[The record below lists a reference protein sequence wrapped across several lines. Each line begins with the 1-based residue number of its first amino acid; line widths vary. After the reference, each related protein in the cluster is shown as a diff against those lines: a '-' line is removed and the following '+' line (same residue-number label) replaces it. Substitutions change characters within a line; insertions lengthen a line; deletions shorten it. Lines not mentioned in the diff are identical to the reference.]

1 MSPDAPVDLTGTTPA
16 RLGAPCRGWLPDIRG
31 KGAVVALTLF
41 LIPVLVAP
49 GFVDGQAVYRP
60 LDIHA
65 TVTDVVR
72 EHGTHADLLTFTVTL
87 TNTGSGVTSIE
98 LIYLWDQSKHSTISD
113 SCLGTVHLMP
123 DGTMQLEL
131 CFPVLPTTIPKALM
145 FVDLPQQYDLPT
157 QRHVLPFASGQCGDG
172 YLRDHSCQTIQPI
185 ASITRD
191 IEPEPMEHEA
201 PAPVTV
207 SPALAQEDAATVPSW
222 VRKVAGW
229 WSEGL
234 VSDSQFLEGI
244 KYLIDNGIM
253 VVGSTYPVADPDNS
267 CQEAAGEAQ
276 TITWSLQPQNSFD
289 TQSYEMWLGGLGGLD
304 TARNAVAAGLNAWA
318 EANPSLLFVE
328 SQNPSRCGHPHLNVI
343 VGVMPD
349 HYVIGH
355 ACLDCLHDGAH
366 MVLDEEWWVVTATSI
381 DVPFNAVSV
390 RNVVAHEFG
399 HILGLEHKYGD
410 PLHLMQ
416 EFYAEELYCTPAG
429 LSSKD
434 YGTGLMFEYD
444 DRGRN
449 APPYDDRGWNVP
461 EYAVEVVGFDPNQS
475 RHHSADFFAEQALYD
490 RIARTLYITFSQD
503 VLDAYVDYVRL
514 TGSDRETSTLRGSE
528 VIYRGNVVEIRL
540 PESRGEKFDDIL
552 CADLEIGERSV
563 MRSDTTYA
571 LPQTLIVK
579 VLR

>member
-1 MSPDAPVDLTGTTPA
+1 MSITIGRTAPRRDWTRHTGWFPDTHN
-16 RLGAPCRGWLPDIRG
+16 

-41 LIPVLVAP
+41 LILILVAP
-49 GFVDGQAVYRP
+49 GFVDAQSVFRP
-60 LDIHA
+60 LDISA

-72 EHGTHADLLTFTVTL
+72 EHGTHTDLLTFTVTL

-98 LIYLWDQSKHSTISD
+98 NIYLWDQNKHGVISD
-113 SCLGTVHLMP
+113 SCMGTVHLMP
-123 DGTMQLEL
+123 DGTTQLEL

-157 QRHVLPFASGQCGDG
+157 QRHALPFASGQCGDG
-172 YLRDHSCQTIQPI
+172 YLHDHSCQTIQPI

-191 IEPEPMEHEA
+191 IEPEQMEHEV
-201 PAPVTV
+201 PTTAPVTA
-207 SPALAQEDAATVPSW
+207 SPALAQGDAAAVPSW
-222 VRKVAGW
+222 VREVAGW

-244 KYLIDNGIM
+244 KYLIDSGIM
-253 VVGSTYPVADPDNS
+253 VMGPTYVAADPVDDCLGS
-267 CQEAAGEAQ
+267 GEAQ
-276 TITWSLQPQNSFD
+276 TITWSLQPQNLSD
-289 TQSYEMWLGGLGGLD
+289 THSYEMWLDGLGGLD
-304 TARNAVAAGLNAWA
+304 AARNAVAAGLDAWA
-318 EANPSLLFVE
+318 EVNPLLFVE
-328 SQNPSRCGHPHLNVI
+328 SQNHSHCNYPHLDI
-343 VGVMPD
+343 TVGVMPD
-349 HYVIGH
+349 HYVIGY
-355 ACLDCLHDGAH
+355 ACIDCLHDGAH
-366 MVLDEEWWVVTATSI
+366 MVLDKDWHVVTATSI

-429 LSSKD
+429 LSSMD
-434 YGTGLMFEYD
+434 YSTGLMFEYD

-449 APPYDDRGWNVP
+449 APPYDNLGWNIP

-475 RHHSADFFAEQALYD
+475 RHYAAGFFAEQALYD
-490 RIARTLYITFSQD
+490 RIARTLYVTFSQD

-514 TGSDRETSTLRGSE
+514 TGSDGETSTLRGSE

-540 PESRGEKFDDIL
+540 PESRGEKFDNIF
-552 CADLEIGERSV
+552 CANLEIGERSV

-571 LPQTLIVK
+571 LPQTLIVT